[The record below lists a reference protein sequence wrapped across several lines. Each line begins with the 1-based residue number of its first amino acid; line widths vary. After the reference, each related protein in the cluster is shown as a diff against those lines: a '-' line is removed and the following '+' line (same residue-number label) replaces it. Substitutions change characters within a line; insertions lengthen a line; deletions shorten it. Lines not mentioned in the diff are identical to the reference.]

1 MNWQHLDH
9 VQLVEDLRN
18 AFIGCVL
25 SGAAEC
31 FALLRQAGSD
41 YQWSVQGAEV
51 ARVLAGT
58 GVCPLRAAD
67 AVSAMR
73 CGEA

>member
-31 FALLRQAGSD
+31 FALLRQASR
-41 YQWSVQGAEV
+41 WAPEN
-51 ARVLAGT
+51 AGMT
-58 GVCPLRAAD
+58 V
-67 AVSAMR
+67 
-73 CGEA
+73 

>member
-31 FALLRQAGSD
+31 FALLRQASSD
-41 YQWSVQGAEV
+41 YQWSVQGRGGG
-51 ARVLAGT
+51 ARAG
-58 GVCPLRAAD
+58 GHGRVPLRAAD

-73 CGEA
+73 RGEA